1 MSKREIVVVGAS
13 AAGVSSA
20 MAMRAAGFDGG
31 ITVLDSDLHQP
42 YERPPLSKN
51 LLNGGVSA
59 LKHLYPEGVYQDN
72 GIELVLGQGVVSL
85 DHERYRVGLAG
96 GDSLPADQV
105 VLATGV
111 AARRLQVPGADLRN
125 VLVLRDAKDA
135 NALSSQMANGGPLV
149 IIGGGFIGLELAAL
163 ARENDVDA
171 TVVEVAQLPLMSAG
185 LPIGEL
191 TRNLHQERGVRFVLG
206 SSVSSFEGTSSVEA
220 VILDNGT
227 RLPAATVVVG
237 VGVVPRVDLARAAG
251 VEVDAAGVVVDEI
264 GQTNTGW
271 IYAAGDV
278 ASQPHPAL
286 EARGRIEHWDAA
298 IRHGSAVGATVA
310 GTPTRFDSLPY
321 AWSDQ
326 YGITLQLFGRIRRT
340 DRFVIRRG
348 FTSERYV
355 AFWLRDGKIGAA
367 MGLNSSKELAATRR
381 LIESGL
387 IVPDESLSDPD
398 VDLRKLA
405 KELSIA
411 RG

>member
-1 MSKREIVVVGAS
+1 MSRREIVVVGAS

-20 MAMRAAGFDGG
+20 MAMRKAGFDGG
-31 ITVLDSDLHQP
+31 ITVFDSDPHQP

-51 LLNGGVSA
+51 LLSGGVA
-59 LKHLYPEGVYQDN
+59 TLKPLYPQADYEDN
-72 GIELVLGQGVVSL
+72 GIKLILGQGVDSL
-85 DHERYRVGLAG
+85 DNERRRVNLTG

-111 AARRLQVPGADLRN
+111 AARRLQVPGADLGN
-125 VLVLRDAKDA
+125 VLVLRDAADA
-135 NALSSQMANGGPLV
+135 NALSAQMANGGPLV

-171 TVVEVAQLPLMSAG
+171 TIVEVAPLPLMSAG

-206 SSVSSFEGTSSVEA
+206 SSVSSFEGASNVEA

-251 VEVDAAGVVVDEI
+251 VEVDSAGIVVDGI
-264 GQTNTGW
+264 GRTSTEW
-271 IYAAGDV
+271 MYAAGDV

-286 EARGRIEHWDAA
+286 AVRGRIEHWDTA

-326 YGITLQLFGRIRRT
+326 YGMTLQVFGRIRST
-340 DRFVIRRG
+340 DRFVMRRG
-348 FTSERYV
+348 FTSERYL
-355 AFWLRDGKIGAA
+355 AFWLRDEKIGAA
-367 MGLNSSKELAATRR
+367 MGLNTSRELAATRR
-381 LIESGL
+381 LIEGEL
-387 IVPDESLSDPD
+387 VVPVDSLSDPD

-405 KELSIA
+405 KELSTT